1 MGGQMPLTM
10 AMEITSRQAKRFFDS
25 KIKCEIFNEATQ
37 NQCRII
43 GFLKQN
49 EGKDIYQKDI
59 EKEFDIRRSTATN
72 ILKLME
78 KKGLIERHRF
88 QQDERL
94 KVIVLTN
101 ASKEGSDEMDKN
113 LERLNRR
120 IEAGITP
127 EEKKIFFGVLQKI
140 VNNIKE
146 GDSDV

>member
-1 MGGQMPLTM
+1 MSEQMPLTM
-10 AMEITSRQAKRFFDS
+10 AMEITSRQVKRFYDS
-25 KIKCEIFNEATQ
+25 KIKCEIFNEATR

-43 GFLKQN
+43 GFLQQN
-49 EGKDIYQKDI
+49 EGRDIYQKDI

-94 KVIVLTN
+94 KRIVLTSS
-101 ASKEGSDEMDKN
+101 AKDGSAEMDKN
-113 LERLNRR
+113 LERLNKQ

-127 EEKKIFFGVLQKI
+127 EEKKVFLGVLEKI